1 MQRFGSIIKQI
12 NRRNNM
18 DVEQFECSH
27 KMSFASKEG
36 NGKYSIYVTKDD
48 GTDMTIYGE
57 AIGAEGWGKG
67 ARLKIMAQ
75 PARQSKNGKW
85 YQTAK
90 SVELLGGEVNTSVPV
105 PTASATKPIAQDN
118 DAQWKEKY
126 RLTMSNLMASALA
139 NSTGAAGI
147 DFDAIDKI
155 VRKIL
160 SAKLD
165 EMDDD
170 LPKDPPF

>member
-57 AIGAEGWGKG
+57 ALGAEGWGKG

>member
-105 PTASATKPIAQDN
+105 PTASATKPITQDK

-139 NSTGAAGI
+139 NSSGAAGI

-160 SAKLD
+160 SAKFD
-165 EMDDD
+165 PMDDD

>member
-1 MQRFGSIIKQI
+1 
-12 NRRNNM
+12 M

-105 PTASATKPIAQDN
+105 PTANAAKPMTLINAQKDK

-139 NSTGAAGI
+139 NSSGAAGI

>member
-1 MQRFGSIIKQI
+1 
-12 NRRNNM
+12 M

-90 SVELLGGEVNTSVPV
+90 SVELLDKDAVQSDTYSAVQPV
-105 PTASATKPIAQDN
+105 TKEPVS
-118 DAQWKEKY
+118 QWKEKY
-126 RLTMSNLMASALA
+126 RLTMSNLLASAIQSGKEVNFA
-139 NSTGAAGI
+139 TI
-147 DFDAIDKI
+147 DEY

-160 SAKLD
+160 DAKYDGD
-165 EMDDD
+165 EA
-170 LPKDPPF
+170 PF

>member
-90 SVELLGGEVNTSVPV
+90 SVELLGGEVNTSVSV
-105 PTASATKPIAQDN
+105 PTTNATKPMTQDK

-139 NSTGAAGI
+139 NSSGAAGI